1 MNLLL
6 DWTGFLR
13 QSKGWWSN
21 GGVPHQRETLDRT
34 YRATMNHIKAGTGS
48 PLAAAD
54 DGARHVTGMISLVTR
69 PQSCQLYFFYGLA
82 PSTWPHIFYFTSDTH
97 TLSFNSTPPHL
108 PSWLHTHI
116 HTHTHTH
123 TSLRHL
129 GSDTRGTGL
138 WQEIHTADRWALSS
152 LTGGENRTSEGRRR
166 RGRWRKW
173 GRRWEERGKNGE
185 EVVLA
190 CLQQH
195 VWEHVCCSRWGGGK
209 RGHDDECNKSI
220 SLITGAASTEW
231 AGPGYKSRL
240 LTFGSQHH
248 RYWLSSVRLHCPVLN
263 LKPQC

>member
-123 TSLRHL
+123 THFFTSPGQWHQRYWAV
-129 GSDTRGTGL
+129 TGNPYS
-138 WQEIHTADRWALSS
+138 WQMSALQFD
-152 LTGGENRTSEGRRR
+152 
-166 RGRWRKW
+166 W
-173 GRRWEERGKNGE
+173 GRK
-185 EVVLA
+185 
-190 CLQQH
+190 
-195 VWEHVCCSRWGGGK
+195 
-209 RGHDDECNKSI
+209 
-220 SLITGAASTEW
+220 
-231 AGPGYKSRL
+231 
-240 LTFGSQHH
+240 
-248 RYWLSSVRLHCPVLN
+248 
-263 LKPQC
+263 